1 MKKYAVFGLLIAFLS
16 FSLVL
21 AENYHLNVSQSVVIN
36 GNTISLDN
44 VGSSGSVRIS
54 INGLSHTV
62 SGTGKYAGFE
72 ITVVDYYYSDVL
84 NDRAATLGI
93 STYTSSG
100 ALKAGE
106 STVFGGK
113 TIVLE
118 NVGSTGAVMV
128 SVDGIF
134 CTVSGNNICNSVK
147 ITVVDYYY
155 SDVKVDRW
163 ALLSFDI
170 VTTTTTTIATC
181 TDSDGGKNY
190 YLKGIVTIFN
200 EGSPRYYHDKCV
212 VPIKST
218 EIVDWYIKEDGV
230 YYNYNDFGNDECS
243 GVDCNNSF

>member
-190 YLKGIVTIFN
+190 YLKGIVTINPTTFVIPKIIIVVIN
-200 EGSPRYYHDKCV
+200 PIFFDIPINYFSGFYRYYTF
-212 VPIKST
+212 IMIISRRT
-218 EIVDWYIKEDGV
+218 FIE
-230 YYNYNDFGNDECS
+230 
-243 GVDCNNSF
+243 DCNNSF